1 MAGTPRKREDKREK
15 VPLSEWEKEKVK
27 EHADK
32 NEVSKAEYM
41 ATAIRQIPLPKQIE
55 RDIEK
60 SAENPVNLP
69 DAFRKGY

>member
-1 MAGTPRKREDKREK
+1 MAGTRKREDKREK

-41 ATAIRQIPLPKQIE
+41 ATAIRKQIE
-55 RDIEK
+55 RDEQ
-60 SAENPVNLP
+60 SAGKPRQSTLRDLKKIV
-69 DAFRKGY
+69 